1 MRVRGQL
8 GTGGSPASFVP
19 VPLSVDNCQRRE
31 LIINVADVLD
41 VDDVPS
47 WRVVV
52 QRPAP
57 AIPRRRAR
65 FDLAGGGRASRQSA
79 DDGPALPGPAVT
91 RTRGDEQSARAERS
105 CMWWFEVLTE
115 FRFVASYGK

>member
-1 MRVRGQL
+1 MLVRGQS
-8 GTGGSPASFVP
+8 GTGGPPSSSVP
-19 VPLSVDNCQRRE
+19 VSPSVDNCQRRE
-31 LIINVADVLD
+31 LIINVVDVLD
-41 VDDVPS
+41 VDDVPP

-52 QRPAP
+52 LRPAP
-57 AIPRRRAR
+57 APRRLPR
-65 FDLAGGGRASRQSA
+65 FDLAGRGRAYRQSA